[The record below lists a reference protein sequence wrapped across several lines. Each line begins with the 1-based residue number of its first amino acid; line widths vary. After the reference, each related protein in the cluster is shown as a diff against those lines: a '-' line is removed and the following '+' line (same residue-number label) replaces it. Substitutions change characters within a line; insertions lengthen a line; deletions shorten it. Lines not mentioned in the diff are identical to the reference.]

1 MSKSKLI
8 QSKNIVISTQCFPPV
23 IGGIENLMKGLSDN
37 LYKNKFNLFLFA
49 DSKNPL
55 EEEKYDK
62 SQKYQIHYP
71 IDQL

>member
-49 DSKNPL
+49 DSKNQL
-55 EEEKYDK
+55 E
-62 SQKYQIHYP
+62 
-71 IDQL
+71 